1 MKADFSF
8 IRYANC
14 WEDADLMLE
23 VLKPLTGDRVLSIA
37 SAGDNTLAFL
47 NNDVSE
53 VIGFDI
59 NPAQLSLC
67 RLKQA
72 AIANFDREN
81 VLAFLGFEPSENRLQ
96 LFKDL
101 KGYLD
106 DDTFN
111 YFNLHQDKIES
122 GLIHS
127 GKFEHYFSLFRRY
140 VLPLIHNKHTIDEL
154 FKHRS
159 ADEQKQF
166 YDLRWNSFRWR
177 MLFKLF
183 FSRAVMGRFG
193 RDPSFFEQVEAN
205 VGTSIFS
212 RAESHLVSES
222 ISRNHFLDYQLRGRF
237 SVNLP
242 YYLREENFARIK
254 QNIDKV
260 KWIKADLLGINH
272 AEYFDVIN
280 LSNIFEYMNK
290 EVYLQQLKH
299 LKVILKSEARVGHW
313 NLLVNRFPSE
323 SDDAFMPLPVKG
335 LDLCFFYSSYN
346 VNVLKRS

>member
-14 WEDADLMLE
+14 WEDADLMLDE
-23 VLKPLTGDRVLSIA
+23 LKPLSGNRVLSIA

-47 NNDVSE
+47 NKDVSE

-72 AIANFDREN
+72 AIANFDRNE
-81 VLAFLGFEPSENRLQ
+81 VLAFLGFVPSNKRSQ
-96 LFKDL
+96 LYEGL
-101 KGYLD
+101 KKHLD
-106 DDTFN
+106 DDTLN

-122 GLIHS
+122 GLIHT

-140 VLPLIHNKHTIDEL
+140 VLPLIHNKRTVDEL
-154 FKHRS
+154 FQVRN
-159 ADEQKQF
+159 ANEQKQF
-166 YDLRWNSFRWR
+166 YNQRWNTYRWR
-177 MLFKLF
+177 LLFKLF
-183 FSRAVMGRFG
+183 FSRAIMGRFG
-193 RDPSFFEQVEAN
+193 RDPSFFDQVEGN

-222 ISRNHFLDYQLRGRF
+222 ISHNHFLDYQLRGEF

-242 YYLREENFARIK
+242 YYLREENFPVIK

-260 KWIKADLLGINH
+260 KWIQTDLLGINLT
-272 AEYFDVIN
+272 ESFDVIN
-280 LSNIFEYMNK
+280 LSNIFEYMN
-290 EVYLQQLKH
+290 EEIYLKQLKQ
-299 LKVILKSEARVGHW
+299 LKCILKPGGRVGHW

-323 SDDAFMPLPVKG
+323 ADVAFEPLPVKG
-335 LDLCFFYSSYN
+335 LDLCFFYGAYN
-346 VNVLKRS
+346 VNVLKK

>member
-14 WEDADLMLE
+14 WEDADLMLDE
-23 VLKPLTGDRVLSIA
+23 LKPLSGNRVLSIA
-37 SAGDNTLAFL
+37 SAGDNTFAFL
-47 NNDVSE
+47 NKNVSE

-72 AIANFDREN
+72 AIANFDRSD
-81 VLAFLGFEPSENRLQ
+81 VLAFLGFEPSENRIQ
-96 LFKDL
+96 MFKDL
-101 KGYLD
+101 KGDLD

-111 YFNLHQDKIES
+111 YFSLHQDKIES

-140 VLPLIHNKHTIDEL
+140 VLPLIHNKRKIDEL
-154 FKHRS
+154 FKIRS
-159 ADEQKQF
+159 ASEQKQF
-166 YDLRWNSFRWR
+166 YDLKWNTFRWR

-193 RDPSFFEQVEAN
+193 RDPSFFDQVETN
-205 VGTSIFS
+205 VGASIFS
-212 RAESHLVSES
+212 RAESQLESES

-237 SVNLP
+237 SVSLP
-242 YYLREENFARIK
+242 YYLREENFAGIK
-254 QNIDKV
+254 QNINKV
-260 KWIKADLLGINH
+260 KWVKTDLLGINKTEH
-272 AEYFDVIN
+272 FDVIN

-290 EVYLQQLKH
+290 DVYLQQLDH
-299 LKVILKSEARVGHW
+299 LKLILKPEARVGHW

-323 SDDAFMPLPVKG
+323 LDDAFMPLPVKG

-346 VNVLKRS
+346 VNVLK